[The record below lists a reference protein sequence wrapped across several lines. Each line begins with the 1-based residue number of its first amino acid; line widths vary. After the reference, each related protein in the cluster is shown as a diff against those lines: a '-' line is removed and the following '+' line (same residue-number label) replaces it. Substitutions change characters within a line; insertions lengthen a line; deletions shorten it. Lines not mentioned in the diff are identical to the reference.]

1 MLEEEAEDAREL
13 KRSRDAK
20 KRHDDLDGRVAAKK
34 IADEEYRHKKA
45 QIHDKELKAEK
56 DGRTA
61 DAQRYRDETAALVAK
76 HKKTDA
82 EA

>member
-1 MLEEEAEDAREL
+1 M

-20 KRHDDLDGRVAAKK
+20 KRHDDLDGRIAAKK
-34 IADEEYRHKKA
+34 ITDEEYRHKKA

-56 DGRTA
+56 DGRSA
-61 DAQRYRDETAALVAK
+61 DAQRYRDDAAALKEK
-76 HKKTDA
+76 HRKADA